1 MKNTKY
7 LILFLTYSFLIFSCR
22 KDSESENHE
31 VHEVVYY
38 TCSMDPQIKEDK
50 PGECPICHMT
60 LTPMKEDKSAA
71 NQISLSDQQIK
82 LGNISIIEMSES
94 SNSIQEKFTG
104 VLSIN
109 QGKVNTIA
117 ARAMGRIERLYFK
130 TVGDYISKNAPIYD
144 LYSEDLAIAKQD
156 YLTAF
161 KQIEMPGI
169 FGKNAKAVAESA
181 KQKLLFFGLSEKQI
195 QQIVELNELSP
206 NTTFYSS
213 YNGYISEILNT
224 EGNFIM
230 EGTSLY
236 KLSALNSLW
245 LEAQVNVN
253 YANKIHVGQESKVA
267 FTDFPKKIVFG
278 KVSFINPEINPDTRL
293 LLVRIEIQNKDLTL
307 KPGMQGI
314 IELKQSNLKGF
325 FLPINAVIQEE
336 NASYVWLEKE
346 KGVYENVMVTTGIET
361 DGLIE
366 IKTGLEN
373 GNKVAISG
381 AYAINSEYR
390 FRKGADPMAGHDM
403 SAM

>member
-7 LILFLTYSFLIFSCR
+7 LFLFLTFPVFVFSCG
-22 KDSESENHE
+22 KTSNHE
-31 VHEVVYY
+31 GHKMDDVVYY

-50 PGECPICHMT
+50 PGKCPICHMT
-60 LTPMKEDKSAA
+60 LTPIKEDKSAS
-71 NQISLSDQQIK
+71 NQIALSAQQIK
-82 LGNISIIEMSES
+82 LGNINTLELTES
-94 SNSIQEKFTG
+94 SNSIEEKFTG

-109 QGKVNTIA
+109 QEKVHTLA

-130 TVGDYISKNAPIYD
+130 STGDYISKNAPIYD

-156 YLTAF
+156 YLIAL
-161 KQIEMPGI
+161 KQIDLPGV
-169 FGKNAKAVAESA
+169 FGKNAKTVAESA
-181 KQKLLFFGLSEKQI
+181 KQKLLFFGLSENQI
-195 QQIVELNELSP
+195 QKIVTQNDQAP
-206 NTTFYSS
+206 NTTFYST
-213 YNGYISEILNT
+213 YNGYISEILST
-224 EGNFIM
+224 EGSFVM
-230 EGTSLY
+230 EGTGLY

-245 LEAQVNVN
+245 LEAQVNVI
-253 YANKIHVGQESKVA
+253 YANKIRIGQQSKVA

-293 LLVRIEIQNKDLTL
+293 LLVRIEIPNNNLTL

-346 KGVYENVMVTTGIET
+346 KGVYENAMVITGSET

-366 IKTGLEN
+366 IKSGLEK
-373 GNKVAISG
+373 GNKVVISG

-390 FRKGADPMAGHDM
+390 FRKGANPMEDHDM